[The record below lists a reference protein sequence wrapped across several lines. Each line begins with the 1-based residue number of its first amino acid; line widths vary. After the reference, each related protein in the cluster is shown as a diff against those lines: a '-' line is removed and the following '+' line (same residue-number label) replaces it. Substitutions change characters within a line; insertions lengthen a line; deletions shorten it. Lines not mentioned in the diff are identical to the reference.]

1 MGSRY
6 GAKTRKKELDVMRRQ
21 RALYECPKCGKKRV
35 KRKGCAK
42 WVCRACGAE
51 FAGGAYSPE
60 TTVGSA
66 AKKILSTIAP
76 VS

>member
-6 GAKTRKKELDVMRRQ
+6 GTKTRKKELKALVGQ

-35 KRKGCAK
+35 KRKGYAR
-42 WVCRACGAE
+42 WVCRACGLE

-60 TTVGSA
+60 TTVGSV
-66 AKKILSTIAP
+66 AKKILSTAP